1 VTCHRSLTGVGHDT
15 VVCSARLARH
25 LRVQLGDLAGSMRE
39 RSLAVGSHPPRGRRQ
54 SRTLPPLLPSL
65 ASLTGLPH
73 LLPALASLTGLSPCP
88 RCPGAAMA
96 LGQVPSADHILR
108 ARHNKARVSSLPDP
122 GQGGCS
128 PITWVV
134 TKRSAPS
141 LDIRMAASTPSRIPD
156 LLEKHQSK
164 LIASWLERQ
173 LASGSL
179 RAGQIREDELKEQS
193 QKFLREFLGGL
204 KSAHADDVMGPGWST
219 VRELLGEFS
228 RSRALQGF
236 TPSDTATFIFSL
248 KEPLFTLLRQELKG
262 NAQALGDEIWT
273 ATKLIDKLGL
283 YTAEVYQQSRDD
295 IIKRQAQELLELSTP
310 VVELWDKILALP
322 LIGTLDSERTQT
334 VMENLLNHIVK
345 SGAEIAII
353 DITGVPTVDTLVA
366 QHLIKTVSA
375 ARLMGADCII
385 SGIRPQIAQ
394 TIVHLGLQL
403 DVVSKATMA
412 DAFALALKRTGQA
425 VARAAARPA

>member
-1 VTCHRSLTGVGHDT
+1 MVASTTNRMLALLDKHRSKLLT
-15 VVCSARLARH
+15 
-25 LRVQLGDLAGSMRE
+25 
-39 RSLAVGSHPPRGRRQ
+39 
-54 SRTLPPLLPSL
+54 
-65 ASLTGLPH
+65 
-73 LLPALASLTGLSPCP
+73 
-88 RCPGAAMA
+88 
-96 LGQVPSADHILR
+96 
-108 ARHNKARVSSLPDP
+108 
-122 GQGGCS
+122 
-128 PITWVV
+128 
-134 TKRSAPS
+134 
-141 LDIRMAASTPSRIPD
+141 
-156 LLEKHQSK
+156 
-164 LIASWLERQ
+164 SWLEAQ
-173 LASGSL
+173 VAAGSL
-179 RAGQIREDELKEQS
+179 RSGQIGQDELKDQS
-193 QKFLREFLGGL
+193 QRFLRELIGGL
-204 KSAHADDVMGPGWST
+204 KSGSADDIMGQGWST
-219 VRELLGEFS
+219 LRELLGEVS

-236 TPSDTATFIFSL
+236 TPSETATFVFSL
-248 KEPLFTLLRQELKG
+248 KEPLFALLGEEVKS
-262 NAQALGDEIWT
+262 NAQQLGEEIWT

-283 YTAEVYQQSRDD
+283 YTAEVYQRSRDD
-295 IIKRQAQELLELSTP
+295 IIKRQARELLELSTP

-425 VARAAARPA
+425 VARAAAKPA